1 MSNNNN
7 DCHSITS
14 PNLMSQVMRTSN
26 RSYSRKTTGFVGLH
40 AHSYFSLLDAFRSPT
55 ELVKCVAELGQPAIA
70 LTDHGGLW
78 GTVELMIACE
88 KYGITPIAGNEMYL
102 KDDAATQRL
111 KEYVGDGDYKVK
123 SRYHQSVLAVSRTG
137 YENLC
142 KLTSDSYLK
151 TSEKVKGKVYPLVT
165 KEDLA
170 RHKEG
175 LVLTSGCLAGLV
187 CQGVLSGDLEF
198 AKDTAKWYKDTF
210 GDNYYIELQDHGIE
224 DDQRKVNL
232 HLVAIA
238 EELEIGLV
246 VTADSHYV
254 YPSQKVSHKHFLRI
268 NKGEKFSNVYK
279 GDFWHPSE
287 SEMDS
292 RLVYLP
298 DWAREQAMDNTVLI
312 AQKVQPYTLAS
323 KPASPKFTLPMGTTP
338 DEYLEQLCLKGLER
352 IGESA
357 NPIYIERLYYELG
370 ILKLKGLADYF
381 LIVQDYVNWAKAQKI
396 PVGVGRGSG
405 GGALACYVLN
415 ITTIDP
421 IKHGLIFERFIN
433 PERESYPDIDVD
445 FCMERRHEV
454 VAYLQDK
461 YGVGNVANIITFNKM
476 ESRSALKDAGWVLGV
491 DFTVQNIFSK
501 SLPVIRGKNIKLKN
515 IIEDPTLAP
524 EFMAHYEANA
534 VVHCNVTF
542 REWVDLAVA
551 LEGTVKST
559 GIHAS
564 GLIIGDESL
573 SSIIPLQCTPD
584 GTITSQYNMNE
595 VEYMGILKMDI
606 LGLKTLTILDK
617 AMKYIG
623 GDYYDLE
630 KIDINDSN
638 ALNLLATTSPVG
650 IFQLEAAEKMIHLV
664 KPTTFEEVADVTSL
678 IRPGCFDMSMHNE
691 YTAVKFGH
699 SEPTYCTEKLRGILG
714 STHSQCL
721 YQEQLLRICTEIA
734 GFSLGY
740 ADNVRR
746 GCGKKKK
753 EVLEPLKESF
763 VKGCLGNGESQE
775 VADELWEI
783 ILASAGYSFNA
794 SHSKAYT
801 IISMYTAWVRY
812 YYPAQFF
819 AALLSGQK
827 DVEKFAEYST
837 ALKLHNLKLIPPDI
851 NTSDSDFLPI
861 NDGVLFG
868 LAYINGLGEKTLGD
882 VFSER
887 AKGKFLSPIDF
898 FSRVKVSQATAQ
910 KLIKAGAF
918 DSLESNRGKL
928 LENLPDIFNWLST
941 HRKFAQ
947 KEQTTLAI
955 PGIDWGNYLVV
966 PTLKDSP
973 QLSLRQRL
981 ENEKDLLGIAL
992 TGHILDEYKLDAV
1005 VLKNLEVGQVL
1016 EGVIVISE
1024 MRSYTQKNGGIMGFV
1039 TLEDILGNK
1048 LKCTVFS
1055 SAWSISKSYIQVNTP
1070 LYVNVK
1076 IGTYNGEINGIVN
1089 RIKRLN

>member
-7 DCHSITS
+7 DCHSIPPQS
-14 PNLMSQVMRTSN
+14 SMPLVKGNNNLKYT
-26 RSYSRKTTGFVGLH
+26 RKTTGFVGLH

-55 ELVKCVAELGQPAIA
+55 ELVKCVADLGQPAIA
-70 LTDHGGLW
+70 LTDHGGMW
-78 GTVELMIACE
+78 GAVELITACE
-88 KYGITPIAGNEMYL
+88 KYGITPIVGNEMYL
-102 KDDAATQRL
+102 KDEAATLRL

-123 SRYHQSVLAVSRTG
+123 SRYHQSVLAVSREG

-165 KEDLA
+165 KEDLEK
-170 RHKEG
+170 HKEG

-187 CQGVLSGDLEF
+187 CQGILSGDLEF

-210 GDNYYIELQDHGIE
+210 GDNYYIELQDHGAD

-254 YPSQKVSHKHFLRI
+254 YRSQKVSHKHFLRI

-292 RLVYLP
+292 RLEYLP
-298 DWAREQAMDNTVLI
+298 SWAREQAIDNTVLI
-312 AQKVQPYTLAS
+312 AQRVQPYTLAS
-323 KPASPKFTLPMGTTP
+323 KPASPKFAIPRGITS

-352 IGESA
+352 TGESD
-357 NPIYIERLYYELG
+357 NPVYIERLYYELG

-445 FCMERRHEV
+445 FCMDRRHEV
-454 VAYLQDK
+454 VTYIQDK

-501 SLPVIRGKNIKLKN
+501 SLPVIRGKNTKLKD
-515 IIEDPTLAP
+515 IVDDPTLAP
-524 EFMAHYEANA
+524 EFMRYYEANTI
-534 VVHCNVTF
+534 VHGSVSF
-542 REWVDLAVA
+542 REWVDLAVV

-573 SSIIPLQCTPD
+573 SSIIPLQRTPE
-584 GTITSQYNMNE
+584 GAITSQYNMNE

-606 LGLKTLTILDK
+606 LGLTTLTILDK

-664 KPTTFEEVADVTSL
+664 KPTTFEELADVTSL
-678 IRPGCFDMSMHNE
+678 IRPGCFDMGMHNE
-691 YTAVKFGH
+691 YTAVKFGR

-801 IISMYTAWVRY
+801 TISMYTAWMRY

-819 AALLSGQK
+819 AALLSEQK
-827 DVEKFAEYST
+827 NVEKFAEYST
-837 ALKLHNLKLIPPDI
+837 ALKFHNLKLIPPDI
-851 NTSDSDFLPI
+851 NTSGSDFLPI

-882 VFSER
+882 VFTER
-887 AKGKFLSPIDF
+887 EKGKFLSPTDF

-910 KLIKAGAF
+910 KLIKAGAL

-928 LENLPDIFNWLST
+928 LGNLPDIFKWISAQ
-941 HRKFAQ
+941 RKFSE
-947 KEQTTLAI
+947 KEQATLAI

-966 PTLKDSP
+966 PTLKDFP
-973 QLSLRQRL
+973 KLPLKQRIG
-981 ENEKDLLGIAL
+981 NEKDLLGIAL
-992 TGHILDEYKLDAV
+992 SGHILDEHKLDAV
-1005 VLKNLEVGQVL
+1005 VLKRPEIGQTMKGTVVVSEV
-1016 EGVIVISE
+1016 
-1024 MRSYTQKNGGIMGFV
+1024 RSYTQKNGNAMGFV

-1055 SAWSISKSYIQVNTP
+1055 SVWAISRNHIQVDTP
-1070 LYVNVK
+1070 LYVDVK
-1076 IGTYNGEINGIVN
+1076 IGTYNGDINGIIN
-1089 RIKRLN
+1089 RVKPLD